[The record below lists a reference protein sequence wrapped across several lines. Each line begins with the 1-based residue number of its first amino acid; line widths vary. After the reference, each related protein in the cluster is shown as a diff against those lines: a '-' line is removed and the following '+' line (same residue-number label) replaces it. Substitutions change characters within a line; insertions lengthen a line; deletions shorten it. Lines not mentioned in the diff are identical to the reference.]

1 MRVSLDKITG
11 HSGIHVAG
19 ASRPKVFTGVPSDPN
34 FRSLF
39 FGLESHNLRLPY
51 LGYALNFYSVLHA
64 NTFRIYIHIHAYI
77 LSTSYMAPSSPRRR
91 TLFIVLPRSGRAILS
106 KVADGKSPNEIY
118 VSHLYALRDAS
129 SFAYAH
135 DRFTSSLRVTFNTVG
150 STSRRVPFMPAPNLK
165 TKFELNCRHPRNP
178 I

>member
-1 MRVSLDKITG
+1 MFNAVFPVVYFMNKKNRFAPILLFVVWRECLDKITG
-11 HSGIHVAG
+11 RSGIHVAG

-77 LSTSYMAPSSPRRR
+77 LPTSYMAPSSPRRS
-91 TLFIVLPRSGRAILS
+91 TLFIVCRDPDAQYYPRCRRKIPQRNIRIAFVRRSAATPLLLRTNTTDLRA
-106 KVADGKSPNEIY
+106 VCE
-118 VSHLYALRDAS
+118 
-129 SFAYAH
+129 
-135 DRFTSSLRVTFNTVG
+135 
-150 STSRRVPFMPAPNLK
+150 
-165 TKFELNCRHPRNP
+165 
-178 I
+178 